1 MKIKGLGI
9 DIINVKRV
17 SSLILKYG
25 ERFLKRVF
33 TEKELS
39 EIGMTN
45 IKPESIAGRFAGK
58 EAVIKS
64 LQIPFNLKSVE
75 ILHNQNNAPYVSS
88 HNNVMIS
95 ISHEVEYAVAFAIAY
110 EMEV

>member
-9 DIINVKRV
+9 DIVNTKRV
-17 SSLILKYG
+17 SSLIVRYG

-39 EIGMTN
+39 EINMMN
-45 IKPESIAGRFAGK
+45 VKPESIAGRFAGK

-75 ILHNQNNAPYVSS
+75 ILHNQKNAPYVSS
-88 HNNVMIS
+88 HSNVMIS

-110 EMEV
+110 EMEG